1 MVPRQ
6 PLNGEKIYAP
16 FKLAALVETLREQG
30 IPAEEC
36 LRGTGVGP
44 DELHDSSVRTS
55 VRQYAQA
62 CTNALRLSAHPS
74 TPFRIGAT
82 LHLFAYGMY
91 GYALMSGLSLRD
103 YFRLGVKYH
112 LLAAPMLTI
121 EWLEYPDAA
130 MWTFPDEFTFAP
142 SAELRRF
149 LLEQQYT
156 QQVNHLQDVAG
167 HDVRPLK
174 ACFSYAAPAHAP
186 IYQDYLGCPC
196 VFDQPRGELHYDR
209 AILDERPPLA
219 HPLTSAMFQETC
231 EGLIDK
237 AKASAGVAG
246 QIYQIL
252 IRRPGHFPGMEGVAG
267 ALNMT
272 SRTLRRRLKEE
283 GLSFSEILDDVY
295 RSLAIEYLKTT
306 HMSVDDIGMLM
317 GFNDVANFRKAFR
330 RWTGQTPSEVRREAP
345 KEWVSPIRS
354 SKRTSETG
362 SVRGPLGH

>member
-1 MVPRQ
+1 MLPRQ

-16 FKLAALVETLREQG
+16 FKLAALVEILREQG
-30 IPAEEC
+30 IAADDC

-44 DELHDSSVRTS
+44 DELHDFSVRTS

-62 CTNALRLSAHPS
+62 CVNALRLSPDAS
-74 TPFRIGAT
+74 TPFRVGAR
-82 LHLFAYGMY
+82 LHLYAYGMY

-112 LLAAPMLTI
+112 LLAAPMLAI
-121 EWLEYPDAA
+121 EWREYPEEA

-142 SAELRRF
+142 SADLRRF

-167 HDVRPLK
+167 HDLRPLK
-174 ACFSYAAPAHAP
+174 ACFSYPAPTHAA

-246 QIYQIL
+246 QIYAIL
-252 IRRPGHFPGMEGVAG
+252 IRRPGHFPGMEGVAR

-283 GLSFSEILDDVY
+283 GLSFSEFW
-295 RSLAIEYLKTT
+295 TT
-306 HMSVDDIGMLM
+306 SIG
-317 GFNDVANFRKAFR
+317 
-330 RWTGQTPSEVRREAP
+330 RW
-345 KEWVSPIRS
+345 RS
-354 SKRTSETG
+354 SI
-362 SVRGPLGH
+362 

>member
-1 MVPRQ
+1 MVPRRS
-6 PLNGEKIYAP
+6 LTDEKLYAP

-36 LRGTGVGP
+36 LRGTGVRP
-44 DELHDSSVRTS
+44 DELGDLSVRTS
-55 VRQYAQA
+55 VRQYAEA
-62 CTNALRLSAHPS
+62 CKNALRLSAHAS
-74 TPFRIGAT
+74 TPFRVGAR

-121 EWLEYPDAA
+121 EWREYPDDA

-149 LLEQQYT
+149 LIEQQYT
-156 QQVNHLQDVAG
+156 QQVTHLQDVAG

-174 ACFSYAAPAHAP
+174 ACFSYSAPAHAV
-186 IYQDYLGCPC
+186 IYEDYLCCPC
-196 VFDQPRGELHYDR
+196 IFDQARSELHYDR

-219 HPLTSAMFQETC
+219 HPLTSALFQETC

-237 AKASAGVAG
+237 AKASAGIAG

-252 IRRPGHFPGMEGVAG
+252 IRRPGHFPDMEDVARV
-267 ALNMT
+267 LNMT

-283 GLSFSEILDDVY
+283 GLSFSEILDDVA
-295 RSLAIEYLKTT
+295 RSLAVEYLKTT
-306 HMSVDDIGMLM
+306 HMSVDDIGMLV
-317 GFNDVANFRKAFR
+317 GFNDVANLSKAFR
-330 RWTGQTPSEVRREAP
+330 RWTGQTPSETRREAP
-345 KEWVSPIRS
+345 REWISPIRS
-354 SKRTSETG
+354 SRRTPEAG
-362 SVRGPLGH
+362 SVRGRPGE